1 MMILL
6 IDNYDSLTFNLVHL
20 VGSFNQD
27 IQVVRNDEMT
37 VDKIDKLPLSHI
49 IISSDQAIPR
59 MPEYVKSLFKG

>member
-37 VDKIDKLPLSHI
+37 VDKIDKLCYNRYMI
-49 IISSDQAIPR
+49 A
-59 MPEYVKSLFKG
+59 